1 MKKLV
6 LAAVLALSA
15 QFALANTV
23 KDQVDPQ
30 FQKVEAMV
38 KANNF
43 KGAYDALNQLASQGN
58 AQALYNLGYLTQTGQ
73 GTTKDEKKAIQL
85 YEQAA
90 SKGYPVANYVLGKN
104 YAAGTLGLKQDL
116 TKAKQHLERA
126 SAAKFDDASIDLAIL
141 LFSENTA
148 ASNKAGLQKLQP
160 LISKGNMQA
169 IHAKALY
176 DISSG
181 FKNKDEKPIQQGLSS
196 IQELAKKG
204 YIPALMAVGNMFA
217 NGSIVPQNLPE
228 AKKIFAALAQQNVP
242 QAKESLAA
250 VDKMLAEHKKAPAK
264 KS

>member
-6 LAAVLALSA
+6 LATVLALSA

-90 SKGYPVANYVLGKN
+90 
-104 YAAGTLGLKQDL
+104 
-116 TKAKQHLERA
+116 
-126 SAAKFDDASIDLAIL
+126 
-141 LFSENTA
+141 
-148 ASNKAGLQKLQP
+148 
-160 LISKGNMQA
+160 
-169 IHAKALY
+169 
-176 DISSG
+176 
-181 FKNKDEKPIQQGLSS
+181 
-196 IQELAKKG
+196 
-204 YIPALMAVGNMFA
+204 
-217 NGSIVPQNLPE
+217 
-228 AKKIFAALAQQNVP
+228 
-242 QAKESLAA
+242 
-250 VDKMLAEHKKAPAK
+250 
-264 KS
+264 

>member
-6 LAAVLALSA
+6 LATVLALSA

-90 SKGYPVANYVLGKN
+90 SKGYPVAICRPFMPKPYM
-104 YAAGTLGLKQDL
+104 T
-116 TKAKQHLERA
+116 
-126 SAAKFDDASIDLAIL
+126 SAAVSKTKMKNR
-141 LFSENTA
+141 FS
-148 ASNKAGLQKLQP
+148 KA
-160 LISKGNMQA
+160 
-169 IHAKALY
+169 
-176 DISSG
+176 
-181 FKNKDEKPIQQGLSS
+181 
-196 IQELAKKG
+196 
-204 YIPALMAVGNMFA
+204 
-217 NGSIVPQNLPE
+217 
-228 AKKIFAALAQQNVP
+228 
-242 QAKESLAA
+242 
-250 VDKMLAEHKKAPAK
+250 
-264 KS
+264 